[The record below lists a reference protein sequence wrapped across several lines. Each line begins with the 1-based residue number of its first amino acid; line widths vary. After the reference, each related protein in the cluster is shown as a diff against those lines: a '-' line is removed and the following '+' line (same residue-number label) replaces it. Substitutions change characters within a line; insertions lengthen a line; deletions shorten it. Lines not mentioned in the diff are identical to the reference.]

1 MDTIKLQ
8 AFCTV
13 AALRSFSDAAKQLNY
28 TQPAISAQIRE
39 LENELKVPLFKKAG
53 KRVELSEA
61 GETILPFAER
71 LLRDF
76 NGLKNVL
83 PDNEASSRNIVK
95 IGSSSLPGVH
105 LVPALM
111 KKAKSNFPDMA
122 FSLAINNN
130 YQVERM
136 LYANQIDVGFAGRKQ
151 MQTTKGA
158 LTEHLL
164 VKDDLVVVLPP
175 SHPLVE
181 RRDLRVEDIAGLPLI
196 LPPRN
201 ILTRRQVEER
211 FRQLGFGLDITLE
224 LGNTE
229 AIKQLV
235 AHGMGATILCRSAV
249 EEETTGGRLRA
260 VSVLGLELSRFFC
273 LLTLKGQRMS
283 RASKDFIAFVL
294 DKAMAN
300 RMFPTYY

>member
-61 GETILPFAER
+61 GETILPYAER

-175 SHPLVE
+175 SHPLAE

-249 EEETTGGRLRA
+249 EEETAGGRLRA

-273 LLTLKGQRMS
+273 LLTLKGQEDVKGIQGLHSVCTR
-283 RASKDFIAFVL
+283 
-294 DKAMAN
+294 
-300 RMFPTYY
+300 